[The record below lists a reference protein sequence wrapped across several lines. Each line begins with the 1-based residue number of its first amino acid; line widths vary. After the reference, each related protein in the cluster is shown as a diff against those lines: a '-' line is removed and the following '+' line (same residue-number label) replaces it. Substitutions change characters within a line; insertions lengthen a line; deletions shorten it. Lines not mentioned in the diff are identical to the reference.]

1 MKADVTI
8 GRPSN
13 KTEGKI
19 YQQAVTAVDLHK
31 RSRHL
36 LTEKLWTG
44 MGRFM
49 VPIPAFIWKR
59 QVRGNARAI
68 AGRLDFMSEQHH
80 LVREF
85 AVREMPRVGGPISPE
100 LIAEDLG
107 LPRQQVAG
115 ILDDLEKNLTSLCR
129 NEAGAVEWAYPVTA
143 HETPHQITF
152 RSGERLYAA

>member
-1 MKADVTI
+1 M
-8 GRPSN
+8 
-13 KTEGKI
+13 
-19 YQQAVTAVDLHK
+19 
-31 RSRHL
+31 
-36 LTEKLWTG
+36 TEKLW
-44 MGRFM
+44 MGRSRFM

-68 AGRLDFMSEQHH
+68 GGRLAFMSEEHH

-85 AVREMPRVGGPISPE
+85 AVRELPRVGGPMSPP

-107 LPRQQVAG
+107 LPRQQVVS
-115 ILDDLEKNLTSLCR
+115 ILDDLEKNLTFLCR

-152 RSGERLYAA
+152 KSGERLYSA